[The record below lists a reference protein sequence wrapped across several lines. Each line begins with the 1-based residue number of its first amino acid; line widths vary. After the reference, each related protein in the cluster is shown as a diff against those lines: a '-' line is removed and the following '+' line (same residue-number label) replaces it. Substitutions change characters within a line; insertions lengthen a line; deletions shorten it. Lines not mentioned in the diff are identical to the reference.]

1 MTVSSDWDADGWKEV
16 CRKLDLEAAPVG
28 VKYSTAAP
36 EGIPRLD
43 GTKRLCEMLR
53 FAQEGNVFYA
63 GSENH
68 LCGAGLYSLGKDLLP
83 VYTSGEYG
91 AGLEFF
97 DSPRAASRL
106 YDHVPRLE
114 ARRGIEY
121 ITLSPL
127 DKITYDP
134 DLLIVATR
142 EEQTEVLLRAM
153 SYSTGKMWMSKSTGV
168 IGCAWLFVYPYLTG
182 ELNFTP
188 VLSLGMRALNVFPP
202 GRHLISIP
210 FDMLPGMIESLKKM
224 PLTLPALR
232 PGGDEFRRKLLERL
246 GLDPTH

>member
-1 MTVSSDWDADGWKEV
+1 VTTSSNFDRDGWKEV
-16 CRKLDLEAAPVG
+16 RKKIDLDVPPVG
-28 VKYSTAAP
+28 VKYSASVP
-36 EGIPRLD
+36 EGVARLD

-63 GSENH
+63 GAQNH

-91 AGLEFF
+91 AGLKFF
-97 DSPRAASRL
+97 DSPRSASRL
-106 YDHVPRLE
+106 YDHIPRLE

-121 ITLSPL
+121 VTLSPL

-134 DLLIVATR
+134 DLLILATG
-142 EEQTEVLLRAM
+142 EEQTEILLRAM
-153 SYSTGKMWMSKSTGV
+153 SYSTGKMWTSKSTGV

-188 VLSLGMRALNVFPP
+188 VLSLGMRALKVFLP

-210 FDMLPGMIESLKKM
+210 FDVLPGMLRSLQRM
-224 PLTLPALR
+224 PLTLPGLQ